1 MKLRRATVSEA
12 GPGDGPEQDLT
23 VELDGRLRP
32 AIADVALVGQANVGD
47 EVIVNVQA
55 LDLELGSGGFDI
67 VHVNLTRG
75 LQSTG
80 ATGANVMK
88 LNYTSLQ
95 HTVTPVEQERLSTAR
110 RATGSSARPSR
121 SAGRGRVGVRAWGA
135 GEQARVRSDR
145 GWRAAGRALAHG
157 AHPA

>member
-1 MKLRRATVSEA
+1 MKLRRATVAEA
-12 GPGDGPEQDLT
+12 GPGDGPEQELT

-75 LQSTG
+75 LQSD
-80 ATGANVMK
+80 
-88 LNYTSLQ
+88 
-95 HTVTPVEQERLSTAR
+95 R
-110 RATGSSARPSR
+110 
-121 SAGRGRVGVRAWGA
+121 GRG
-135 GEQARVRSDR
+135 ART
-145 GWRAAGRALAHG
+145 
-157 AHPA
+157 